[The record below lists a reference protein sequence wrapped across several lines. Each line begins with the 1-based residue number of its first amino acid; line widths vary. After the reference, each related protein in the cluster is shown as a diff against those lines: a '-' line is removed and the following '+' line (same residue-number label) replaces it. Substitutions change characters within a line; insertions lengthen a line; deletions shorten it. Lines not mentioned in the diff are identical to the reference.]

1 MKVVII
7 GAKESGVGAALL
19 CLRMK
24 YEVLVS
30 DSGAI
35 VNPFRKDLERSNIP
49 FEENGHSGHFAD
61 RFDLMV
67 LSPGV
72 PSTIEVVKEFIQS
85 GKEVISEIEFAW
97 RHIGNGKVIGITGTN
112 GKTTLSSLIY
122 HVLEE
127 MDADVTLVG
136 NIGFSFAKMI
146 STALSEYY
154 VCELSSFQLE
164 TIVSFRPHVAIVT
177 NITPDHLD
185 RYDHSMVKYAAAKF
199 RITENQTENDLLI
212 LNGDDEES
220 MQYFKDKSTN
230 AQVKYVAHSRL
241 ADNTYTSVSGKVYDL
256 SQSQLRG
263 KHNQSNMAQAIEALE
278 FVGIRPYKIMENI
291 STFKGLAHR
300 MEYVATVNGVDFIND
315 SKATNVD
322 SVWYALDAMN
332 QPVIWIAGGTD
343 KGNDYEAIMPLVKD
357 KVKHL
362 VCLGLD
368 NAKLRHSFNGIV
380 NGIEEASS
388 AEEAV
393 NKALQAASKGDVVLL
408 SPACASFDL
417 FKNFEDRGEKYKKA
431 IKKLL

>member
-1 MKVVII
+1 MAMTK
-7 GAKESGVGAALL
+7 
-19 CLRMK
+19 
-24 YEVLVS
+24 
-30 DSGAI
+30 
-35 VNPFRKDLERSNIP
+35 NP
-49 FEENGHSGHFAD
+49 
-61 RFDLMV
+61 
-67 LSPGV
+67 
-72 PSTIEVVKEFIQS
+72 
-85 GKEVISEIEFAW
+85 W
-97 RHIGNGKVIGITGTN
+97 
-112 GKTTLSSLIY
+112 
-122 HVLEE
+122 
-127 MDADVTLVG
+127 
-136 NIGFSFAKMI
+136 
-146 STALSEYY
+146 
-154 VCELSSFQLE
+154 
-164 TIVSFRPHVAIVT
+164 
-177 NITPDHLD
+177 
-185 RYDHSMVKYAAAKF
+185 
-199 RITENQTENDLLI
+199 
-212 LNGDDEES
+212 
-220 MQYFKDKSTN
+220 QYFKDKSTN